1 MRQLSLQNGE
11 TMKQNLNNLQIAKKL
26 SISVSTLYKIKTG
39 RIKNPDPKKVKA
51 LKELGVEFSPNAK
64 KTKVSS
70 FKQKRARKGISL
82 STLQKLTGIK
92 ASTLQA
98 IESGRIKNP
107 SETVKSVLRAV
118 LNLKTKPLWL
128 IESFVDVLIFLLV
141 SLYNNLVSLLSIC
154 DIISDEIGLRLQLI
168 PINIIHNSQSK

>member
-1 MRQLSLQNGE
+1 MTQ
-11 TMKQNLNNLQIAKKL
+11 KLNNLQIAGKL
-26 SISVSTLYKIKTG
+26 GISVSTLYKIKTG

-51 LKELGVEFSPNAK
+51 LRELGIVLEAAK

-70 FKQKRARKGISL
+70 FKAKRARVNLSL
-82 STLQKLTGIK
+82 SKLQKLTGIN

-107 SETVKSVLRAV
+107 SETVKLVLRAV

-128 IESFVDVLIFLLV
+128 VESFVDVLILLLILF
-141 SLYNNLVSLLSIC
+141 SNKLVSLLSIC
-154 DIISDEIGLRLQLI
+154 DISEEIGLQLQLI
-168 PINIIHNSQSK
+168 PVNIIHNSQSK

>member
-1 MRQLSLQNGE
+1 
-11 TMKQNLNNLQIAKKL
+11 MKQNLNNLQIAKKL
-26 SISVSTLYKIKTG
+26 GISVSTLYKIKTG

-64 KTKVSS
+64 KTRLSA
-70 FKQKRARKGISL
+70 FRAKRARKNLSL

-107 SETVKSVLRAV
+107 SETIKTVLRAV

-128 IESFVDVLIFLLV
+128 VESFVDVLIFLLIL
-141 SLYNNLVSLLSIC
+141 LYNKLISLLTIYENV
-154 DIISDEIGLRLQLI
+154 EIGLQLQLI
-168 PINIIHNSQSK
+168 PVLTTIHNSQSK